1 MVDVGGNLEDEIE
14 GHPFISIQENER
26 SVRNGEMEKEGGD
39 DMEGEMGTKDLVV
52 QDLSVLLNTAEDMR
66 NHFRAFERIKEI
78 MQVLIN
84 ANKILTELNEKAD
97 AVRAAIKQLE
107 TEKAVVEEELRL
119 ALVQVDQRRDEER
132 AVRDRIAKA
141 ESRLEEIREM
151 VQKTL
156 GDRT

>member
-1 MVDVGGNLEDEIE
+1 
-14 GHPFISIQENER
+14 
-26 SVRNGEMEKEGGD
+26 MEKEGGD

-119 ALVQVDQRRDEER
+119 ALSQVDQRREEEKT
-132 AVRDRIAKA
+132 VRDRIAKA

-156 GDRT
+156 DDRT